1 MADKPLYRM
10 SGTVRSRTKTEREK
24 KDLETERSAITVMNA
39 EGGKFQIIDNGN
51 GVFESF
57 SAEQEVVVEI
67 RAANKTL
74 TE

>member
-1 MADKPLYRM
+1 
-10 SGTVRSRTKTEREK
+10 
-24 KDLETERSAITVMNA
+24 MNA